1 MQLSKPYQDL
11 IFSKH
16 YCIPREFDVP
26 ALQGDNKTMIALTT
40 LVGSIAEWNIQIE
53 RTVDSFSRV

>member
-1 MQLSKPYQDL
+1 MINLFEMQLSKPYQDL

-16 YCIPREFDVP
+16 YCMPREFDVP

-40 LVGSIAEWNIQIE
+40 LVGSIAEWNI
-53 RTVDSFSRV
+53 